1 MKYVVI
7 QFFNF
12 LCIDKLS
19 QVFSS
24 IMIRSRLK
32 NYENLCKCKINFI
45 SQGMGGVSIVG
56 NLDNF
61 KIASTSHLKSNT
73 YIDCIGGVEIGEY
86 FHTGKDLVILSTNHN
101 YEGVAIPYDK
111 TYVKKPVIIKDFVW
125 FGIGVKVLPGVTI
138 GEGVVVGM
146 GSIVTKSI
154 PPYAVVGGNPA
165 QIIKYR
171 NIEEFKKLKK
181 EKKFY

>member
-1 MKYVVI
+1 LKILILKLLQILYV
-7 QFFNF
+7 
-12 LCIDKLS
+12 DKIISLITIT
-19 QVFSS
+19 S
-24 IMIRSRLK
+24 IRVKIKR
-32 NYENLCKCKINFI
+32 YEQQCKCKINFI

-101 YEGVAIPYDK
+101 YEGMAVPYDE
-111 TYVKKPVIIKDFVW
+111 TYVKKPVVIKDFVW